1 MSEVI
6 AKEHLAQFINRI
18 EKLEQ
23 EKSDLAE
30 DIKEIYAEAK
40 GNGFDVKIMRQIIK
54 IKKQDKAKLAEH
66 EAILDLY
73 RQALGV

>member
-6 AKEHLAQFINRI
+6 AKEQLAQFISRI
-18 EKLEQ
+18 ERLEN

-30 DIKEIYAEAK
+30 DIKEIYDEAK
-40 GNGFDVKIMRQIIK
+40 GTGFDVKIMRQIIK
-54 IKKQDKAKLAEH
+54 IKKQDKAKLAEQ

-73 RQALGV
+73 RQALGL